1 MYGERERGKWLAAVG
16 AAFLFGTGSAFT
28 QLAGSHNGGGG
39 GGAGESGT
47 ATHQH
52 LDSRFSHNRYYYD
65 RGYAVHTPPAGGVAN
80 LIGRNGEHYYFQGGN
95 WYRWRGDWYR
105 SWGGAWV
112 VVNAPVGLLVP
123 LLPPYYTVLWS
134 SGTRYYYANETYYVW
149 DAERNGYEVVL
160 PPDTFK
166 VVGVPSVTRNAG
178 IRAALPDPAC
188 QGARTSYFH
197 PVLHR
202 GGAGWHRAR

>member
-1 MYGERERGKWLAAVG
+1 MYGERQRGTWLTAVG
-16 AAFLFGTGSAFT
+16 AAFLFGAGSAFS
-28 QLAGSHNGGGG
+28 QPAWSHNGGGGG

-80 LIGRNGEHYYFQGGN
+80 LIGRNGERYYFQGGN

-105 SWGGAWV
+105 CWGGAWI
-112 VVNAPVGLLVP
+112 VVNAPVGLFVP
-123 LLPPYYTVLWS
+123 LLPPHSTALWS

-160 PPDTFK
+160 PPDAIK
-166 VVGVPSVTRNAG
+166 MVSAPSVPVASGASDRLYAHAGRGLGGHKERRNSSS
-178 IRAALPDPAC
+178 AC
-188 QGARTSYFH
+188 
-197 PVLHR
+197 
-202 GGAGWHRAR
+202 